1 MATNDTAARG
11 DRRGM
16 CEFPGGCSRPSLDDP
31 KTGRPSKYCGQ
42 ADPGGPVHNKGN
54 AWKERRRLATVGA
67 GPAEPPTAAGDE
79 AVVTAPVS
87 MARATLGV
95 QLEELPARLAELR
108 SFLEAVTETVTSV
121 TDV

>member
-1 MATNDTAARG
+1 MTTNDAAAG
-11 DRRGM
+11 RRGM

-67 GPAEPPTAAGDE
+67 GQAEPLGAAGVE
-79 AVVTAPVS
+79 EGVTASVS

-95 QLEELPARLAELR
+95 QLEELPRRLAEFR
-108 SFLEAVTETVTSV
+108 VFLEAVTETVTSV
-121 TDV
+121 TM